1 LRILGS
7 HSLRK
12 GATTDIGANPGTTDD
27 RAINRRAGWS
37 NGAIN
42 DTYHQYNS
50 GQDRV
55 LGRLTAGYLPED
67 LETFSTLP
75 PHFMPGEE
83 VISDADW
90 SKVLPDYRQ
99 FPLKFKAVLPFL
111 LASVVVH
118 EKWLDSNLDA
128 RHPFRQC
135 LLMTSGLIGS
145 LKLADKVEGGVGF
158 NRRTNMR
165 ATGIALMVQIVN
177 NFLRRFGGQYL
188 SACHETPIHDAG
200 GAPPT
205 PSVHSLPVPSMPSS
219 PLLPSPPSLPSLPPV
234 PSVPVASPISS
245 ERTRATVHTSRVLRD
260 DEPIPRMTYMWYKDG
275 SDKEAFHNVP
285 RGYVLPSCKAAA
297 AWQLWFAGDR
307 SQLLPP
313 LRLIDSAADFETEP
327 QRNIFTKTKTVMNGV
342 QYEAT
347 AEPDRV
353 LKSVFTIKQLEQ
365 LEFDANFRKEL
376 YQKGYGRLFNMLY
389 PGSAIKEHSTTT
401 LYKDLKAFEKRNKQ
415 TQRGSSRT

>member
-83 VISDADW
+83 VIS
-90 SKVLPDYRQ
+90 
-99 FPLKFKAVLPFL
+99 
-111 LASVVVH
+111 
-118 EKWLDSNLDA
+118 
-128 RHPFRQC
+128 
-135 LLMTSGLIGS
+135 
-145 LKLADKVEGGVGF
+145 
-158 NRRTNMR
+158 
-165 ATGIALMVQIVN
+165 
-177 NFLRRFGGQYL
+177 
-188 SACHETPIHDAG
+188 
-200 GAPPT
+200 
-205 PSVHSLPVPSMPSS
+205 
-219 PLLPSPPSLPSLPPV
+219 
-234 PSVPVASPISS
+234 
-245 ERTRATVHTSRVLRD
+245 
-260 DEPIPRMTYMWYKDG
+260 
-275 SDKEAFHNVP
+275 
-285 RGYVLPSCKAAA
+285 
-297 AWQLWFAGDR
+297 GDR